1 MTLFTCG
8 LAMKATVLGVA
19 LGVAAM
25 AMRGECCLARCAE
38 RMRGARR

>member
-1 MTLFTCG
+1 MTLFTFG

-25 AMRGECCLARCAE
+25 TMRGESCLARCVE
-38 RMRGARR
+38 RRSGARR